1 MSGTRFFHR
10 CRIIVILKTMPTL
23 VTTYI
28 WDSKSHG
35 TQVPKILIG
44 PMGLQ
49 NPMGLESQLVPK
61 LGIWLSQRFLSR
73 DCPSDICPNPKRPRR
88 ISPNPGPKSRDSC
101 PGTQIPWDSRPIAH
115 RWSLYIIILTSYYN
129 FMTSMI
135 SLRHS

>member
-1 MSGTRFFHR
+1 
-10 CRIIVILKTMPTL
+10 MPTL
-23 VTTYI
+23 VRTYI
-28 WDSKSHG
+28 WDSKSLG

-73 DCPSDICPNPKRPRR
+73 DCPSDICPSPKRPRR

-115 RWSLYIIILTSYYN
+115 P
-129 FMTSMI
+129 
-135 SLRHS
+135 